1 MSVVWKPLTFLVSDD
16 TLRRVRFDLRRTRVR
31 LKRRGER
38 DVTPPSRKL
47 HLGSGGRKITGWL
60 NVDVRRSDY
69 DVDLGSGRLP
79 WRSDSFDLVVGQHFI
94 EHLDLH
100 TELLPL
106 LAELN
111 RVIRPDGEIWLSCPD
126 IEKICRSYVDHRMV
140 DLIED
145 RQRRWPGTYALG
157 EVPSS
162 QMIND
167 LFHQFGQHKNLFDF
181 DLLAWALRSTGFA
194 NVRRVDEADLLAR
207 AGEFPERGDDRQSL
221 YVTASVP

>member
-207 AGEFPERGDDRQSL
+207 AGGFPERGDDRQSL

>member
-69 DVDLGSGRLP
+69 DVDLASGRLP

>member
-1 MSVVWKPLTFLVSDD
+1 LVSDD
-16 TLRRVRFDLRRTRVR
+16 TLRRVPFDLRRTRVR

-207 AGEFPERGDDRQSL
+207 AGGFPERGDDRQSL